1 MLTIKMFYNDVFSKV
16 CYELEWERHSDA
28 RRSRL
33 YTIRE
38 MLLAHA
44 PLVGHDGATPPC
56 QEGSDRSSG
65 NTTTTHETPLPVAG
79 ERRMK

>member
-44 PLVGHDGATPPC
+44 PVASRQNDALVDVD
-56 QEGSDRSSG
+56 EELYKFLDF
-65 NTTTTHETPLPVAG
+65 
-79 ERRMK
+79 

>member
-1 MLTIKMFYNDVFSKV
+1 MLTIKMFYNDVLCKV
-16 CYELEWERHSDA
+16 RYELEWEKHSDA

-44 PLVGHDGATPPC
+44 PLDSRQHDALVDVD
-56 QEGSDRSSG
+56 EELYKFLDF
-65 NTTTTHETPLPVAG
+65 
-79 ERRMK
+79 